1 MQIKVVRCFLYEAC
15 LLAGRWGYDDRMGN
29 SIDNSMTEQAS
40 TEEAVRKPTDALGES
55 RQQIEQLNQRME
67 RLKSQLDQQNSPL
80 QKYKWTIIGALVGVL
95 LVVVI
100 GLL

>member
-1 MQIKVVRCFLYEAC
+1 
-15 LLAGRWGYDDRMGN
+15 
-29 SIDNSMTEQAS
+29 MTEQAS
-40 TEEAVRKPTDALGES
+40 TEEAVRKPTDSLEES

-67 RLKSQLDQQNSPL
+67 RLKSQVEQQHSPW